1 MSQHLFLYYI
11 KEQGNLKLK
20 QSVHSSCHIRCTDC
34 FIQLYRAFIVAL
46 ILGIIALIGVIS
58 RFALSTTSLIKEI
71 DTAHHVDQLPQNV
84 SIVLMIQENIDREL
98 QDRLTALEE
107 AVLFM
112 ENQIQEVKVS
122 AILFTVRLVCVTS
135 LESNL

>member
-1 MSQHLFLYYI
+1 M
-11 KEQGNLKLK
+11 
-20 QSVHSSCHIRCTDC
+20 
-34 FIQLYRAFIVAL
+34 AL

-112 ENQIQEVKVS
+112 ENQIQKVKVS
-122 AILFTVRLVCVTS
+122 AILFTARLVCVTS